1 MPKPNAMLARIEA
14 AAKARYQARLHTSMD
29 MLLQLGQDAAAIATH
44 VVFQLGPG
52 GAEQFFVAYREAIND
67 MARRVVD
74 SEQKNDF
81 GKTVWPKFEVTN
93 EVTDEINRKKSS
105 VFKGF
110 RRQGVKNT
118 ASRPPIGLPSSP
130 SADSSIAL
138 SKIPP
143 QQCGGIFSCTPAAPA
158 QRSGTCLH
166 ALRVLLYPTTANFDR
181 RFLCRQRIYWIAVR
195 TSCVRKRRWKFS
207 MRSITNSWP
216 TSKASLRRSKPP
228 CAAT

>member
-14 AAKARYQARLHTSMD
+14 AAKARYPARLHTSMD

-67 MARRVVD
+67 MASRVVD

-118 ASRPPIGLPSSP
+118 A
-130 SADSSIAL
+130 
-138 SKIPP
+138 
-143 QQCGGIFSCTPAAPA
+143 
-158 QRSGTCLH
+158 
-166 ALRVLLYPTTANFDR
+166 
-181 RFLCRQRIYWIAVR
+181 
-195 TSCVRKRRWKFS
+195 
-207 MRSITNSWP
+207 
-216 TSKASLRRSKPP
+216 
-228 CAAT
+228 

>member
-110 RRQGVKNT
+110 RRQGVKST
-118 ASRPPIGLPSSP
+118 ASKPLV
-130 SADSSIAL
+130 
-138 SKIPP
+138 
-143 QQCGGIFSCTPAAPA
+143 
-158 QRSGTCLH
+158 
-166 ALRVLLYPTTANFDR
+166 ALRSSASDNRLLRLYQNGSKTPENQGFPG
-181 RFLCRQRIYWIAVR
+181 
-195 TSCVRKRRWKFS
+195 FS
-207 MRSITNSWP
+207 YT
-216 TSKASLRRSKPP
+216 
-228 CAAT
+228 

>member
-93 EVTDEINRKKSS
+93 EVTDEKNRKKSS

-110 RRQGVKNT
+110 RRQGVKST
-118 ASRPPIGLPSSP
+118 
-130 SADSSIAL
+130 
-138 SKIPP
+138 
-143 QQCGGIFSCTPAAPA
+143 
-158 QRSGTCLH
+158 
-166 ALRVLLYPTTANFDR
+166 V
-181 RFLCRQRIYWIAVR
+181 
-195 TSCVRKRRWKFS
+195 
-207 MRSITNSWP
+207 
-216 TSKASLRRSKPP
+216 SKPP
-228 CAAT
+228 VARLSSASADQRPKSIKKARKTAVFRAFSISKVLSRLTNFGVV